1 MNQKQSIPPFDE
13 INNQKFL
20 SLLDKIDTDPK
31 VKEEI
36 FLFLVVTIG
45 NIFRIFKNVKIIS
58 QLDIQKSNLEVNKN
72 LEELGDSF
80 KNLFKNSSISFN
92 KFLII
97 NFKKQAKNFIENN
110 KEIFEEVDKKY
121 NIE

>member
-1 MNQKQSIPPFDE
+1 MNQKQSIPSFDK

-31 VKEEI
+31 IKEEI

-45 NIFRIFKNVKIIS
+45 NFFRILKNIKNIS
-58 QLDIQKSNLEVNKN
+58 QLDFQKSNLEVNKN

-80 KNLFKNSSISFN
+80 KNLINNSSISFN

-97 NFKKQAKNFIENN
+97 NFKKHAKSFIENN
-110 KEIFEEVDKKY
+110 KEIFEEVDKKC
-121 NIE
+121 NQE

>member
-1 MNQKQSIPPFDE
+1 MNQKQSIPPFDK

-31 VKEEI
+31 IKEEI

-45 NIFRIFKNVKIIS
+45 NVFRIFKNVKNIS
-58 QLDIQKSNLEVNKN
+58 QLDFQKSNLEVNKN

-80 KNLFKNSSISFN
+80 KNLINNSSISFN
-92 KFLII
+92 KYLII
-97 NFKKQAKNFIENN
+97 NFKKYAKSFIENN
-110 KEIFEEVDKKY
+110 KEIFEEVDKKC
-121 NIE
+121 NQE

>member
-45 NIFRIFKNVKIIS
+45 NIFRIFKNVKNIS
-58 QLDIQKSNLEVNKN
+58 QLDFQKSNLEVSKN

-80 KNLFKNSSISFN
+80 KNLINNSSISLN

-97 NFKKQAKNFIENN
+97 GFKKQAKIFIENN
-110 KEIFEEVDKKY
+110 KEIFEEVDRKY
-121 NIE
+121 NQE